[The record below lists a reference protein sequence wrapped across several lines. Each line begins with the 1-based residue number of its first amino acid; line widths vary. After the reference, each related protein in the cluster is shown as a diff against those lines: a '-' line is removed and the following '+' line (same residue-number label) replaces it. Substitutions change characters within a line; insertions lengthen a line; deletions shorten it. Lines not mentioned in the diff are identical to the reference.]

1 MVIPKDAPH
10 PDNAHAFIDFMQ
22 RPEIAARNSDHV
34 NYANGNK
41 DSQPKISKEVIEDP
55 GVYPDAATLERLQV
69 TTPYDPKL
77 QRVITR
83 QWADLKSAE

>member
-22 RPEIAARNSDHV
+22 RPEIAARNSDYV

-41 DSQPKISKEVIEDP
+41 DSQPKLSKEVIEDP
-55 GVYPDAATLERLQV
+55 GDLSGDAV
-69 TTPYDPKL
+69 M
-77 QRVITR
+77 QRSSRRRRTIRGAARDHALWTN
-83 QWADLKSAE
+83 LKTGS